1 MATTKSK
8 AKPKKTPATKR
19 TQGNQAKY
27 GPWLTADGLLCIEA
41 WARDGLDMDR
51 LALKC
56 GVTRETFRRWIK
68 MFPEIAKAVSKGKDP
83 YDIEVEN
90 ALHNRALGY
99 TIELKKTFKVRRI
112 DYDAEGRKVRE
123 YEELVVGIDEMH
135 VPADTTAE
143 IFWLKNRKPDEWRE
157 KRESILNM
165 NLDVED
171 LTPLAELLKL

>member
-1 MATTKSK
+1 MATTK
-8 AKPKKTPATKR
+8 KKQKKR
-19 TQGNQAKY
+19 TVNGKPVGNQAKY
-27 GPWLTADGLLCIEA
+27 MDWIKPDGLLCIEA

-165 NLDVED
+165 NLDIED